1 MYARSVTGVVVAIIV
16 AIVMFVSKSSDKSK
30 DEKNIRYEM
39 KEYIA
44 ASPAYKLD
52 RDYIEVIFPEAHST
66 AFAEHYRLGGR
77 YRSNRFDQDGYVDE
91 VFGVMIDRAKA
102 EKRDKVADELQK
114 LWQSGPPI
122 RLIRK

>member
-1 MYARSVTGVVVAIIV
+1 MYTRSVGGVAIAVIV
-16 AIVMFVSKSSDKSK
+16 AIVMLVARSGDKSK
-30 DEKNIRYEM
+30 DDKNIRYEM

-44 ASPAYKLD
+44 ASPAYKVD
-52 RDYIEVIFPEAHST
+52 RDFIEASFPEAHST
-66 AFAEHYRLGGR
+66 AFAAHYTLGSR

-102 EKRDKVADELQK
+102 EKRGKVAEELQK
-114 LWQSGPPI
+114 LWQSGPPV